1 MASTKTTKPKPAA
14 EAPEVDAVEYDT
26 PEVDIPEVDTPA
38 KSTKSTG
45 KRETALLM
53 EVMEDGLPEQASTR
67 GGGVQFATAFATIKS
82 MTEAGDIPWDDTE
95 DKPKWTAVKRY
106 GNHSGARNHIK
117 EMEGTGTGKKATG
130 PKAYAAGFEFA
141 DRKFTEANG
150 DKYSIL
156 YARYVGV

>member
-1 MASTKTTKPKPAA
+1 MASTKTTKSNAKAT
-14 EAPEVDAVEYDT
+14 EAPEPDAVDYDT
-26 PEVDIPEVDTPA
+26 PEHEVKADEKPA
-38 KSTKSTG
+38 APKG

-53 EVMEDGLPEQASTR
+53 EVMEDGLPEQVSTR
-67 GGGVQFATAFATIKS
+67 GGGVQFATAFATLKEK
-82 MTEAGDIPWDDTE
+82 TESGDIPWDDAE
-95 DKPKWTAVKRY
+95 DKPKWTAIKRY

-130 PKAYAAGFEFA
+130 PKSYAEGFEFA